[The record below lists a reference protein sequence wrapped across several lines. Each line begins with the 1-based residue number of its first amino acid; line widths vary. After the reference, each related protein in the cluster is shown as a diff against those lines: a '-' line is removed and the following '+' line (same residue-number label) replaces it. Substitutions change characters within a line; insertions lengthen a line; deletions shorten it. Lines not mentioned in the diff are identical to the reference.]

1 MACHKGLNFFR
12 WSVIGMTSAN
22 LFLAFFISLRLWS
35 LDYKVENFYVT
46 DSMLRKELVDSA
58 FAVGAGNWKFDKS
71 TKLEI
76 VDTKYTGYE
85 NILFVEFNDEKTLEL
100 PEAKFSEGIEQ
111 IDNKK
116 LKFKID
122 GLLKMIYVKVKD
134 VPICTNISIVE
145 FKSLKN

>member
-1 MACHKGLNFFR
+1 MACHQGLNFFR

-58 FAVGAGNWKFDKS
+58 FAVGAGNWKFGKS
-71 TKLEI
+71 TNLEI

-85 NILFVEFNDEKTLEL
+85 NILFVNFGDEKILEL
-100 PEAKFSEGIEQ
+100 PEAKFGDGIEQ

-116 LKFKID
+116 VKFKID
-122 GLLKMIYVKVKD
+122 GLLKMVYVKVKD
-134 VPICTNISIVE
+134 IPICTNISIIE